1 MERLS
6 VREKSWDCERRIA
19 SLWNGH
25 SQSRREESVEAGRCV
40 STEYIIRNILYERDF
55 VILNTELNTSRNE
68 LFSCQWIDF
77 ARRWIVERNSIDFWI
92 VLREDSSIMLRIACH
107 FLNRAVISIHC
118 VMFRYVY
125 WSPIFQSPMYPM
137 FKWNRGILIARGS
150 PASDFQP
157 VTSPYNTYI
166 TYFCQYK
173 TLIVHK

>member
-25 SQSRREESVEAGRCV
+25 SQTRHMESVQAGRCV

-55 VILNTELNTSRNE
+55 VILNTELDTSRNE

-77 ARRWIVERNSIDFWI
+77 ARRSIVEAELNRFLDRVARGFFDNAT
-92 VLREDSSIMLRIACH
+92 RIACH

-125 WSPIFQSPMYPM
+125 WSPIFQSRMYPM
-137 FKWNRGILIARGS
+137 FKRNRGALIARGS
-150 PASDFQP
+150 PASDFWP
-157 VTSPYNTYI
+157 VTSPLLHMYYVFLVNINHT
-166 TYFCQYK
+166 
-173 TLIVHK
+173 